1 VTERQTQWR
10 NAYYVD
16 KRMTVVQPI
25 IVVQRYT
32 QSVYPRHPKYSI
44 NSQHSTHPN
53 PFIHV
58 ILSTHLHNPFIH
70 VILSTHP
77 RNSLYSSAQF
87 AVLNSLIH
95 VILSTHLHNPFRNVI
110 LSTHPR
116 NSLYSSAQFAVLNSL
131 IRVIRCTQFA
141 YPRHPK
147 YSPT

>member
-1 VTERQTQWR
+1 
-10 NAYYVD
+10 
-16 KRMTVVQPI
+16 MTVVQPI

-95 VILSTHLHNPFRNVI
+95 VILSTHLHNPFIHVI

-116 NSLYSSAQFAVLNSL
+116 NWRSATAFRCTHPRHSLYSAQPNSL
-131 IRVIRCTQFA
+131 IRVIRCTQLSRCTRFILI
-141 YPRHPK
+141 RL
-147 YSPT
+147 STSS